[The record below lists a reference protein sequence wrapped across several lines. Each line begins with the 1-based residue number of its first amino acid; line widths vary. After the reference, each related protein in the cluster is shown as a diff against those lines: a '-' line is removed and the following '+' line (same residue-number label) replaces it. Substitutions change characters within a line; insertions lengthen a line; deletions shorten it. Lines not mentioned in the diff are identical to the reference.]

1 MIDRYIPR
9 SWGPAL
15 LVAAVGIMALLPAI
29 LLGIPDGPDIFNH
42 YRFAVP
48 FYDAILAGDLYPSWL
63 ALSNLGYGDPSFRF
77 YPPGLYYLLAAFRL
91 LTGDWHTASLWTFT
105 LLSVVGGLGAY
116 FWASAFVPRHLAMWA
131 GVLYAFAPYRVN
143 EIYEASLLA
152 EYAGGAV
159 LPFAFAFVE
168 RVCRTNR
175 RRDTAGLAAAYALL
189 LLTHLP
195 LTVVGSLSLGVYG
208 LLCLEKGK
216 ACAALLRLVAAVA
229 LGLVASSPY
238 WMRMIPELSWIWSNN
253 ILHNDWYDYRH
264 HFLFIDFD
272 SKHVGIWWANLLGLA
287 SIAMC
292 LPALALIYRLPFEE
306 KPARG
311 ARAAGLVTLL
321 SLLMATPVSRPVWAV
336 MPMLHE
342 VQFPW
347 RWLAVTSA
355 TGAIALAASLPL
367 WKEAVRGPKRP
378 LALIAFGGVIMA
390 IALTLSSTMRAAN
403 YFAPTEFNSRL
414 QSIPGSPSIPY
425 WLPIWTTE
433 PPEAM
438 VNPLDIGGR
447 AYRVAS
453 WKAERRIFDVAAG
466 PATDARVRTFFY
478 PHWTATANGQSLPVR
493 PEKDGAILISL
504 PAEAVSVTLEFIE
517 PTQVRVATI
526 MGITG
531 WISIFLLFAFGS
543 RKPKSHARFI

>member
-1 MIDRYIPR
+1 
-9 SWGPAL
+9 
-15 LVAAVGIMALLPAI
+15 
-29 LLGIPDGPDIFNH
+29 
-42 YRFAVP
+42 
-48 FYDAILAGDLYPSWL
+48 
-63 ALSNLGYGDPSFRF
+63 
-77 YPPGLYYLLAAFRL
+77 
-91 LTGDWHTASLWTFT
+91 
-105 LLSVVGGLGAY
+105 
-116 FWASAFVPRHLAMWA
+116 
-131 GVLYAFAPYRVN
+131 
-143 EIYEASLLA
+143 
-152 EYAGGAV
+152 
-159 LPFAFAFVE
+159 
-168 RVCRTNR
+168 
-175 RRDTAGLAAAYALL
+175 
-189 LLTHLP
+189 
-195 LTVVGSLSLGVYG
+195 
-208 LLCLEKGK
+208 
-216 ACAALLRLVAAVA
+216 
-229 LGLVASSPY
+229 
-238 WMRMIPELSWIWSNN
+238 
-253 ILHNDWYDYRH
+253 
-264 HFLFIDFD
+264 
-272 SKHVGIWWANLLGLA
+272 
-287 SIAMC
+287 MC